1 MTASRKGIP
10 QVVVLIP
17 LTLKG
22 HRDCFEGILRYAR
35 VNGPWRLYRREG
47 RPGEQ
52 RLRDLKQ
59 WGCSGIITTSCNL
72 HEAHAIAGARV
83 PVVVFEPDPET
94 RAPGHP
100 LAKYS
105 RLRVDSFATGEYA
118 ARFFLERHYK
128 RFAFVG
134 TEHETYWSRERGEGF
149 RNVIEAAGGT
159 VNDYGVPSANARRDW
174 AIEQP
179 QMEEWLKAL
188 PKPVALFAAMDG
200 RARQV
205 LDACFDAG
213 IAVPE
218 EVAVLGVDDDPLIC
232 EATFPTLSSIQHN
245 SEHAGYLLAG
255 HLDELMRGR
264 RLRRKEE
271 WIKPIRVFERRS
283 TQVTAIADRQVAHAC
298 EYIWRE
304 AGHRSIGVP
313 DVVRVFGSSRR
324 YAETRFKAVTGRT
337 LMDEIRRVKLDRVC
351 ALLRET
357 NLSISEIAQQC
368 NFARESHLAFLFR
381 KHHGMTM
388 SEYRIAMRR
397 LGQEEFISSP
407 RSTALQQPRPDG

>member
-1 MTASRKGIP
+1 MSDSRSGIP

-59 WGCSGIITTSCNL
+59 WGCSGIITTSCAL
-72 HEAHAIAGARV
+72 REAEVIAGARV

-105 RLRVDSFATGEYA
+105 CLRVDSYATGEHA
-118 ARFFLERHYK
+118 ARFFLERHYEH
-128 RFAFVG
+128 FAFVG
-134 TEHETYWSRERGEGF
+134 TGRDRYWSRERGEGF
-149 RNVIEAAGGT
+149 KKVVEAAGGT
-159 VNDYGVPSANARRDW
+159 VLEYADPTAKERRDW
-174 AIEQP
+174 AIEQ
-179 QMEEWLKAL
+179 QRMEAWLKSL

-205 LDACFDAG
+205 LDACLDGG

-245 SEHAGYLLAG
+245 SEHAGYLLAE
-255 HLDELMRGR
+255 HLDKLMRGK
-264 RLRRKEE
+264 RLRRRVD
-271 WIKPIRVFERRS
+271 WIKPTRVFQRRS
-283 TQVTAIADRQVAHAC
+283 TDATAIADKVVARAC
-298 EYIWRE
+298 EFIWRE
-304 AGHRSIGVP
+304 AGHQSIGVP
-313 DVVRVFGSSRR
+313 DVVSLFGSSRR
-324 YAETRFKAVTGRT
+324 YAENRFKSVVGRT
-337 LMDEIRRVKLDRVC
+337 IMEEIRRVKLERVC
-351 ALLRET
+351 ALLSET
-357 NLSISEIAQQC
+357 NLSIGEIAC
-368 NFARESHLAFLFR
+368 ECDFTRESHLAFLFR
-381 KHHGMTM
+381 KHHNMTM
-388 SEYRIAMRR
+388 SQYRAAAR
-397 LGQEEFISSP
+397 SP
-407 RSTALQQPRPDG
+407 K

>member
-1 MTASRKGIP
+1 MSDSRSGIP

-59 WGCSGIITTSCNL
+59 WGCSGIITTSCAL
-72 HEAHAIAGARV
+72 REAEVIAGARV

-105 RLRVDSFATGEYA
+105 CLRVDSYATGEHA
-118 ARFFLERHYK
+118 ARFFLERHYEH
-128 RFAFVG
+128 FAFVG
-134 TEHETYWSRERGEGF
+134 TGRDRYWSRERGEGF
-149 RNVIEAAGGT
+149 KKVVEAAGGT
-159 VNDYGVPSANARRDW
+159 VLEYADPTAKERRDW
-174 AIEQP
+174 AIEQ
-179 QMEEWLKAL
+179 QRMEAWLKSL

-205 LDACFDAG
+205 LDACLDGG

-245 SEHAGYLLAG
+245 SEHAGYLLAE
-255 HLDELMRGR
+255 HLDKLMRGK
-264 RLRRKEE
+264 RLRRRVD
-271 WIKPIRVFERRS
+271 WIKPTRVFQRRS
-283 TQVTAIADRQVAHAC
+283 TDATAIADKVVARAC
-298 EYIWRE
+298 EFIWRE
-304 AGHRSIGVP
+304 AGHQSIGVP
-313 DVVRVFGSSRR
+313 EVVSLFGSSRR
-324 YAETRFKAVTGRT
+324 YAENRFKSVVGRT
-337 LMDEIRRVKLDRVC
+337 IMEEIRRVKLERVC
-351 ALLRET
+351 ALLSET
-357 NLSISEIAQQC
+357 NLSIGEIAC
-368 NFARESHLAFLFR
+368 ECDFTRESHLAFLFR
-381 KHHGMTM
+381 KHHNMTM
-388 SEYRIAMRR
+388 SQYRAAAR
-397 LGQEEFISSP
+397 SP
-407 RSTALQQPRPDG
+407 K

>member
-1 MTASRKGIP
+1 MSDSRSGIP

-59 WGCSGIITTSCNL
+59 WGCSGIITTSCAL
-72 HEAHAIAGARV
+72 REAEVIAGARV

-105 RLRVDSFATGEYA
+105 CLRVDSYATGEHA
-118 ARFFLERHYK
+118 ARFFLERHYEH
-128 RFAFVG
+128 FAFVG
-134 TEHETYWSRERGEGF
+134 TGRDRYWSRERGEGF
-149 RNVIEAAGGT
+149 KKVVEAAGGT
-159 VNDYGVPSANARRDW
+159 VLEYADPTAKERRDW
-174 AIEQP
+174 AIEQ
-179 QMEEWLKAL
+179 QRMEAWLKSL

-205 LDACFDAG
+205 LDACLDGG

-245 SEHAGYLLAG
+245 SEHAGYLLAE
-255 HLDELMRGR
+255 HLDKLMRGK
-264 RLRRKEE
+264 RLRRRVD
-271 WIKPIRVFERRS
+271 WIKPTRVFQRRS
-283 TQVTAIADRQVAHAC
+283 TDATAIADKVVARAC
-298 EYIWRE
+298 EFIWRE
-304 AGHRSIGVP
+304 AGHQSIGVP
-313 DVVRVFGSSRR
+313 EVVSLFGSSRR
-324 YAETRFKAVTGRT
+324 YAENRFKSVVGRT
-337 LMDEIRRVKLDRVC
+337 IMEEIRRVKLERVC
-351 ALLRET
+351 ALLSET
-357 NLSISEIAQQC
+357 KLSIGEIASKC
-368 NFARESHLAFLFR
+368 DFARESHLAFLFR
-381 KHHGMTM
+381 KHHNMTM
-388 SEYRIAMRR
+388 SQYRAAAR
-397 LGQEEFISSP
+397 SP
-407 RSTALQQPRPDG
+407 K